1 MPLDGSHFHN
11 WIDYHKVTHF
21 PIFGGIKTVHIYG

>member
-21 PIFGGIKTVHIYG
+21 PIFEGKTVHIYG

>member
-21 PIFGGIKTVHIYG
+21 PIFGGKTVHIYG